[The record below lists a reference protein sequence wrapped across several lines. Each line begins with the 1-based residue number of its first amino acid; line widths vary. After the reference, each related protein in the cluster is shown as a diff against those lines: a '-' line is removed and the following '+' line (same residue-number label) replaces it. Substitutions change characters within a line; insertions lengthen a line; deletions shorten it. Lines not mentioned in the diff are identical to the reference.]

1 MDNNNKSSLFDYF
14 QEKIRNEQLQ
24 CSISNDEKSVDGVSR
39 TDEGHLTINQNTD
52 LNEYSNYD
60 LMVSVKIRITIRTC

>member
-1 MDNNNKSSLFDYF
+1 MDNNNKPSLFDYF